1 MGTCYVLFI
10 TLCPHGDEAP
20 PLTLGAGR
28 GSYPDR
34 EMRHSA
40 LTIMLFLFLHQL
52 IPQYMIQYQ
61 VDARPGHR
69 QCAIKHRLIGL
80 WRDTGG
86 GKFRLVVGG
95 GQAIDPD

>member
-1 MGTCYVLFI
+1 MPFLSLYVLI
-10 TLCPHGDEAP
+10 GDEAP

-40 LTIMLFLFLHQL
+40 PTIMLCLFLHQV
-52 IPQYMIQYQ
+52 IPQRLIQRQ
-61 VDARPGHR
+61 IDGRPGHR
-69 QCAIKHRLIGL
+69 KCAIKHRFISL

-86 GKFRLVVGG
+86 GKFQLVVSGG
-95 GQAIDPD
+95 